1 MSLTSEVQG
10 ALARRSGGRIRK
22 RVLAAAFVVAAETI
36 TTAAPPITE
45 LERQRLIAHMQM
57 TASWL
62 EDEVSGLSPAQ
73 AAFRPSA
80 TSWTILEV
88 LDHLVVVG
96 PIYWNDLQSAKPVA
110 GRAGMMN
117 DIDVLWYGIDR
128 TFRETALKTE
138 EPSRTLR
145 DLQSGVTA
153 YRTQHAKLLEYVRTT
168 TDDLRSR
175 LVERQNCDAYQ
186 WALLISTH
194 EQRHVLQIR
203 EIKAHPKYPKG

>member
-1 MSLTSEVQG
+1 MW
-10 ALARRSGGRIRK
+10 K
-22 RVLAAAFVVAAETI
+22 RVLAAAFVVAAEAI
-36 TTAAPPITE
+36 LTAAPPITE
-45 LERQRLIAHMQM
+45 LERQHLVAHMQM

-62 EDEVSGLSPAQ
+62 EDEISAVSAAQ

-96 PIYWNDLQSAKPVA
+96 PIYWKALLSAKPVD

-145 DLQSGVTA
+145 NVSSGLSA
-153 YRTQHAKLLEYVRTT
+153 YRTQHATLVEYVRTT
-168 TDDLRSR
+168 KDDLRGR
-175 LVERQNCDAYQ
+175 FVERQNCDAYQ

-194 EQRHVLQIR
+194 EQRHIQQIR

>member
-1 MSLTSEVQG
+1 M
-10 ALARRSGGRIRK
+10 RK
-22 RVLAAAFVVAAETI
+22 GVLAALFVVVADAI
-36 TTAAPPITE
+36 PAAAPPITE
-45 LERQRLIAHMQM
+45 LERQHLIAHMQM

-62 EDEVSGLSPAQ
+62 EDEVSRLSPAQ

-96 PIYWNDLQSAKPVA
+96 PIYWRDLQNARPVSD
-110 GRAGMMN
+110 RAGMMN

-128 TFRETALKTE
+128 TFRETALKSE

-145 DLQSGVTA
+145 DVPSGLTA
-153 YRTQHAKLLEYVRTT
+153 YRTQHAKLLDYVRTT
-168 TDDLRSR
+168 KDDLRSR
-175 LVERQNCDAYQ
+175 LVERQNSDAYQ

-194 EQRHVLQIR
+194 EQRHILQIR

>member
-1 MSLTSEVQG
+1 M
-10 ALARRSGGRIRK
+10 RK
-22 RVLAAAFVVAAETI
+22 RVLAAAFIVAAEAI
-36 TTAAPPITE
+36 PAAAPPLTE
-45 LERQRLIAHMQM
+45 LERQRLVAHMQM

-62 EDEVSGLSPAQ
+62 ESEVSGLSAAQ
-73 AAFRPSA
+73 AAFRPSD

-96 PIYWNDLQSAKPVA
+96 PIYWKDLQSATPVG

-128 TFRETALKTE
+128 TFREIALKTE
-138 EPSRTLR
+138 EPTRTLR
-145 DLQSGVTA
+145 DVQSGLTA
-153 YRTQHAKLLEYVRTT
+153 YRTQHAKLLEYLRTT
-168 TDDLRSR
+168 NDDLRSR
-175 LVERQNCDAYQ
+175 LVTRQNCDGYQ

-194 EQRHVLQIR
+194 EQRHILQIR

>member
-1 MSLTSEVQG
+1 MGEETWHNPNVIRGSPCCLLPTRGLKMSLTSEVQG
-10 ALARRSGGRIRK
+10 ALARRSGRRIRK
-22 RVLAAAFVVAAETI
+22 RVLAAVFVVAAETI

-128 TFRETALKTE
+128 TFRETAQDRGAVAHAAGSAE
-138 EPSRTLR
+138 RGDSVSHAAREAA
-145 DLQSGVTA
+145 GVRA
-153 YRTQHAKLLEYVRTT
+153 DH
-168 TDDLRSR
+168 DGRS
-175 LVERQNCDAYQ
+175 
-186 WALLISTH
+186 S
-194 EQRHVLQIR
+194 
-203 EIKAHPKYPKG
+203 

>member
-1 MSLTSEVQG
+1 M
-10 ALARRSGGRIRK
+10 RK
-22 RVLAAAFVVAAETI
+22 RVLAAAFLVAAEAI
-36 TTAAPPITE
+36 PAAAPPLTE
-45 LERQRLIAHMQM
+45 LERQRLVAHMQM

-62 EDEVSGLSPAQ
+62 EDEVSSLSAAQ
-73 AAFRPSA
+73 AAFRPSD

-96 PIYWNDLQSAKPVA
+96 PIYWRDLQSATPVG

-128 TFRETALKTE
+128 TFREIALKTE
-138 EPSRTLR
+138 EPTRTLR
-145 DLQSGVTA
+145 DVQGGLTA
-153 YRTQHAKLLEYVRTT
+153 YRTQHAKLLEYLRTT
-168 TDDLRSR
+168 NDDLRSR
-175 LVERQNCDAYQ
+175 LVARQNCDGYQ

-194 EQRHVLQIR
+194 EQRHILQIR